1 MSSRDINDILIHQI
15 KQHLQNLPGDPLEVD
30 KFTIFRVPEHIREKN
45 KELYMPRMV
54 SIGPYYHG
62 HYALQAMEKHKW
74 CYLRDYLS
82 RNSSNS
88 IEYCI
93 SELRGLESSARRCYF
108 EEVKLQ
114 SDEFIKMMLLDG
126 CFIIEFLIKWYWGTP
141 DAIFDVGLSLLIC
154 TDLIPNG
161 GEENTSLCFRRRIN
175 WTNERVPRTIP
186 SATELQEAGIIF
198 KSRKSENI
206 LDIKFHNGILEIPFI
221 SIEDTRRSRL
231 LNLVSFEQ
239 CDSKLGMDMTSYA
252 SFMGSLF
259 KTGKDVTLL
268 QEKGIMDNL
277 LPTNEELVSFFNRL
291 SECSYLDYD
300 THYLKEL
307 LIEVNSVDG
316 INSESTGLDF
326 ICSPHAVEV
335 ETEKAPSKKLTAR
348 RQRITGGAFLQ
359 CTPPPPTAIES
370 PSKLLLQTSESQI
383 HLFFFSQLLK
393 WEVES
398 SKPSMYDHRMWQI
411 SDYPFKNCKTD
422 TKLLV
427 ESVESQDFCGS
438 QFKSE
443 INVGFQLK
451 PLNVALS

>member
-1 MSSRDINDILIHQI
+1 MDAADGLIISRDINDILIHEI
-15 KQHLQNLPGDPLEVD
+15 KQHLLDLPGDPLEVE
-30 KFTIFRVPEHIREKN
+30 KYTIFRVPDHIREKN
-45 KELYMPRMV
+45 KELYRPRMV

-82 RNSSNS
+82 RNARNS

-126 CFIIEFLIKWYWGTP
+126 CFIIEFLIKWYCGIP
-141 DAIFDVGLSLLIC
+141 DAIFDVGWVLPNIRNDLLLLENQIPFFIIQKLFSLLIC

-259 KTGKDVTLL
+259 KTSRDVTLL
-268 QEKGIMDNL
+268 QEKGIVDNL

-300 THYLKEL
+300 AHYLKEL
-307 LIEVNSVDG
+307 LIEVNRYYNSDFNKWRAILKRDYFSNPWSIISV
-316 INSESTGLDF
+316 TVAFALM
-326 ICSPHAVEV
+326 A
-335 ETEKAPSKKLTAR
+335 LT
-348 RQRITGGAFLQ
+348 
-359 CTPPPPTAIES
+359 
-370 PSKLLLQTSESQI
+370 LLQTLYTI
-383 HLFFFSQLLK
+383 
-393 WEVES
+393 
-398 SKPSMYDHRMWQI
+398 
-411 SDYPFKNCKTD
+411 
-422 TKLLV
+422 
-427 ESVESQDFCGS
+427 
-438 QFKSE
+438 
-443 INVGFQLK
+443 
-451 PLNVALS
+451 LSYYHTN